1 MTALFQ
7 EPVMNNQAALPFNP
21 DSEVM
26 QNRGLVGRV
35 LTRHARSEPVE
46 VVGLKPDLRPNGLF
60 GFKPDFP
67 SGARRCLARLGG
79 LKPGLRSVVL
89 LLLMASLLLG
99 CAAEKLSREGQLLID
114 EGRYEEGL
122 ARLQD
127 AAKTDPDD
135 ISHRA
140 AVPRNRERI
149 AIRLLAQA
157 ASARAAGRGDEAQ
170 AIYERALKIDPDNRR
185 AKDGLEA
192 LAMDQRHEK
201 IIAEAR
207 ESLKKMDPTAAGAAL
222 KPVLLENPK
231 NSQAVMLQRQID
243 EQAAKELIA
252 GPTLKAQFKK
262 PVTLQFRDANLK
274 MVFEALARVSG
285 INVLLDK
292 DVKPDLKTSIFVKDV
307 SVEDTIELILMQS
320 QLSKKIISSNT
331 VFIYPNTPAKIKE
344 YQELMIRSFHL
355 VNADPKQMLTM
366 LKTVLKTRDVFVNEK
381 INTIVIRDTPD
392 AILLAEKMIADQD
405 IAEPEVMMEVEVLE
419 VNRTRLTDIGV
430 KWPDQLTLTAM
441 GTGVVQGAATP
452 TTTPTLTQLRQINS
466 DNILTSP
473 AMSVTLKAMLQDTD
487 TKILASPR
495 IRARNRE
502 KAKIM
507 IGDRVPVITNAVT
520 PVSTGA
526 PVVTGN
532 VQYLDVGLKLE
543 VEPDIHLDSEV
554 AIKINLD
561 VSTIVKE
568 VQNALSGTL
577 AYQIGTRNASTL
589 LQLKD
594 GETQIL
600 AGLIDNQERN
610 SASKVP
616 GLGQLPVLGRLF
628 SEHQGNGTK
637 TEIVLSITP
646 HIVGRMRQPDARE
659 VEYWSGTEATLQTR
673 PTLLRPLG
681 AVTLSTSG
689 AATPA
694 VPAVPALPGKR
705 ALPKAAPEAPL
716 ALSWQGPGQAK
727 VGDKISLTLNTQSAQ
742 GLKSLE
748 FLVEF
753 DPAVLKASDA
763 VEGAAPQQKNSQPQI
778 SKTIDQDSGQ
788 ILVKVSGIEPAGATA
803 SGGMVTIGFEVIRAA
818 PQSLILASQIVPV
831 GASGETLAFAAP
843 GPYSIAVSP

>member
-1 MTALFQ
+1 MS
-7 EPVMNNQAALPFNP
+7 NQTTLPFSLGSP
-21 DSEVM
+21 
-26 QNRGLVGRV
+26 
-35 LTRHARSEPVE
+35 
-46 VVGLKPDLRPNGLF
+46 F
-60 GFKPDFP
+60 G
-67 SGARRCLARLGG
+67 ACRALARLAS
-79 LKPGLRSVVL
+79 LKSGLRSIVL
-89 LLLMASLLLG
+89 LLLAASLLLG
-99 CAAEKLSREGQLLID
+99 CAAEKLSREGELLID
-114 EGRYEEGL
+114 QGRYEEGL
-122 ARLQD
+122 ARLQE
-127 AAKTDPDD
+127 AAKADPDGL
-135 ISHRA
+135 SYRA
-140 AVPRNRERI
+140 ALPRNRDRI
-149 AIRLLAQA
+149 VVRLLAEA
-157 ASARAAGRGDEAQ
+157 ASARAAGQSENAQ
-170 AIYERALKIDPDNRR
+170 AIYERVLKIDHCNIR

-192 LAMDQRHEK
+192 LAMDKRHEK
-201 IIAEAR
+201 AIAEAM
-207 ESLKKMDPTAAGAAL
+207 ELLKKGDSNAASATL
-222 KPVLLENPK
+222 KPVLLESPK
-231 NSQAVMLQRQID
+231 NSQAVKMQRQID
-243 EQAAKELIA
+243 EQAAKELVA

-381 INTIVIRDTPD
+381 INTIVIRDTPE
-392 AILLAEKMIADQD
+392 AIQLAEKMIADQD

-419 VNRTRLTDIGV
+419 VNRTRLTDIGI
-430 KWPDQLTLTAM
+430 KWPDQLTLTAI
-441 GTGVVQGAATP
+441 GTGVVPGATTP
-452 TTTPTLTQLRQINS
+452 TTAPTLNQLRQINGN
-466 DNILTSP
+466 NIVTSP

-543 VEPDIHLDSEV
+543 VEPDIHLDGEV

-577 AYQIGTRNASTL
+577 AYQVGTRNASTL

-616 GLGQLPVLGRLF
+616 GLGQLPILGRLF

-646 HIVGRMRQPDARE
+646 HIVGKMRQPDARE
-659 VEYWSGTEATLQTR
+659 VEYWSGTEVNLQTR

-681 AVTLSTSG
+681 SVELNTTG
-689 AATPA
+689 AASPV
-694 VPAVPALPGKR
+694 VPAASALPGKR
-705 ALPKAAPEAPL
+705 TIPNAVPGAPL
-716 ALSWQGPGQAK
+716 VLSWQGPGQAK
-727 VGDKISLTLNTQSAQ
+727 VGDKISLTLNTRSAQ

-748 FLVEF
+748 FLVGF
-753 DPAVLKASDA
+753 DPTVLKASDVA
-763 VEGAAPQQKNSQPQI
+763 DGGFLQQNNSQPQLD
-778 SKTIDQDSGQ
+778 KTIDQDSGQ
-788 ILVKVSGIEPAGATA
+788 ILVKVSGMESAGAA
-803 SGGMVTIGFEVIRAA
+803 GSGSVVTIGFEVLRAA
-818 PQSLILASQIVPV
+818 PQSLIAASQIVPL
-831 GASGETLAFAAP
+831 GANGETLAFAAP
-843 GPYSIAVSP
+843 NTYTIAVSP

>member
-1 MTALFQ
+1 MS
-7 EPVMNNQAALPFNP
+7 NQTTLSFSLGSPF
-21 DSEVM
+21 
-26 QNRGLVGRV
+26 
-35 LTRHARSEPVE
+35 
-46 VVGLKPDLRPNGLF
+46 
-60 GFKPDFP
+60 
-67 SGARRCLARLGG
+67 GASRALARLAG
-79 LKPGLRSVVL
+79 LKPGLRSIVL
-89 LLLMASLLLG
+89 LLLAASLLLG
-99 CAAEKLSREGQLLID
+99 CAAEKLGREGQLLID

-122 ARLQD
+122 ARLQE
-127 AAKTDPDD
+127 AAKADPDGL
-135 ISHRA
+135 SYRA
-140 AVPRNRERI
+140 ALPRNRERI
-149 AIRLLAQA
+149 VVRLLAEA
-157 ASARAAGRGDEAQ
+157 ASARAAARSEEAQ
-170 AIYERALKIDPDNRR
+170 ALYERVLRIDPGNPR

-192 LAMDQRHEK
+192 LDMDQRHEK

-207 ESLKKMDPTAAGAAL
+207 ESLRKMDTNAVGAAL

-231 NSQAVMLQRQID
+231 NRQAMALQRQVD
-243 EQAAKELIA
+243 EQAAKELVA

-366 LKTVLKTRDVFVNEK
+366 LKTVLKTKDVFVNEK
-381 INTIVIRDTPD
+381 INTIVIRDTPE
-392 AILLAEKMIADQD
+392 AIQLAEKMIADQD
-405 IAEPEVMMEVEVLE
+405 IAEPEVMLEVEVLE
-419 VNRTRLTDIGV
+419 VNRTRLTDIGI

-441 GTGVVQGAATP
+441 GTGVIQGAATP
-452 TTTPTLTQLRQINS
+452 STAPTLTQLRQINS
-466 DNILTSP
+466 DNIVTSP

-600 AGLIDNQERN
+600 AGLIDNQERK

-616 GLGQLPVLGRLF
+616 GLGQLPILGRLF
-628 SEHQGNGTK
+628 SEHQGNGTQ

-646 HIVGRMRQPDARE
+646 HIVGKMRQPDARE
-659 VEYWSGTEATLQTR
+659 VEYWSGTETSLQTR

-681 AVTLSTSG
+681 SVVLNTTG
-689 AATPA
+689 AASPG
-694 VPAVPALPGKR
+694 VPAAPALPGKR
-705 ALPKAAPEAPL
+705 AIQNAVPETPL

-727 VGDKISLTLNTQSAQ
+727 VGDKISLTLHTQSAQ
-742 GLKSLE
+742 GMKSLE
-748 FLVEF
+748 FLVGF
-753 DPAVLKASDA
+753 DPTVLKASDVA
-763 VEGAAPQQKNSQPQI
+763 EGGFLQQNNSQPHLD
-778 SKTIDQDSGQ
+778 KTIDQDSGQ
-788 ILVKVSGIEPAGATA
+788 ILVKVSGMEPAGATG
-803 SGGMVTIGFEVIRAA
+803 SGSVVTIGFEVIRAA
-818 PQSLILASQIVPV
+818 PQSLIAVSQIVPL
-831 GASGETLAFAAP
+831 GANGETLAFAVP
-843 GPYSIAVSP
+843 KPYAIAVSP